1 MADHNLPPEEKNR
14 ELRSEELERELP
26 PVLHDPDQ
34 ELEEQPEPGHNSI
47 LFSIG
52 RGLFAIPLEDIDE
65 IYRFEEITFL
75 PTSPDFLKGI
85 INVHGNL
92 TSVISL
98 TSVVGI
104 TDTVESG
111 LTIILI
117 PRLGSIAIQVDS
129 TSGFATYT
137 MLEEVTAGFGP
148 SYRKSSDITFIEG
161 VFTTERGLVSLI
173 NPEKLNL
180 WIDEAFSKGDD

>member
-1 MADHNLPPEEKNR
+1 MAEQNLPPEEKNR
-14 ELRSEELERELP
+14 GLTQENLEKELS
-26 PVLHDPDQ
+26 PVLRDPDH

-47 LFSIG
+47 LFSVG

-65 IYRFEEITFL
+65 IYRYEEITSL
-75 PTSPDFLKGI
+75 PTSPDFLKGV

-92 TSVISL
+92 TSVISIASIMGVSG
-98 TSVVGI
+98 SV
-104 TDTVESG
+104 DSD

-117 PRLGSIAIQVDS
+117 PRFGGIAVKVDS

-137 MLEEVTAGFGP
+137 MLEEVAVGFG
-148 SYRKSSDITFIEG
+148 SSFRDSGDVSFIEG

-173 NPEKLNL
+173 NPEKLHL
-180 WIDEAFSKGDD
+180 WIEDAFSKGDD